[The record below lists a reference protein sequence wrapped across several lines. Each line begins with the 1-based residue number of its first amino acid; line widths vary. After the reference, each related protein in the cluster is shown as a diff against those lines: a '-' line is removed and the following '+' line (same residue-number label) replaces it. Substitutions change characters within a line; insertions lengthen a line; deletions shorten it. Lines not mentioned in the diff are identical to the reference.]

1 MASNASVA
9 TEAIFTSPA
18 LRPVCENLLVGEPPQ
33 TRRFAPYASQSL
45 TLLFLLSARLRVAQQ
60 IVNVGLDGRDL
71 LHIRLG
77 FAVLG
82 VEFLF
87 LFRELAAFLFE
98 RVHLGE
104 LGPAEDDFEVGTG
117 RPVKFNI
124 RLMLRKKLLTV
135 FASLVLLKDRPGLGI
150 LHRCRLQFHVGME
163 GRFGA
168 FDLVRQLV
176 KTLCGRCGLL
186 LQLLI
191 IRQAV
196 VLQISKGGGHLFE
209 IEHLGPSLI
218 TGAFSLEPGLNVNS
232 QTDF

>member
-18 LRPVCENLLVGEPPQ
+18 LRPVCENLLVGEPPK

-87 LFRELAAFLFE
+87 LCRE
-98 RVHLGE
+98 
-104 LGPAEDDFEVGTG
+104 
-117 RPVKFNI
+117 I
-124 RLMLRKKLLTV
+124 Q
-135 FASLVLLKDRPGLGI
+135 DRI
-150 LHRCRLQFHVGME
+150 KNESF
-163 GRFGA
+163 
-168 FDLVRQLV
+168 
-176 KTLCGRCGLL
+176 
-186 LQLLI
+186 I
-191 IRQAV
+191 I
-196 VLQISKGGGHLFE
+196 
-209 IEHLGPSLI
+209 
-218 TGAFSLEPGLNVNS
+218 
-232 QTDF
+232 